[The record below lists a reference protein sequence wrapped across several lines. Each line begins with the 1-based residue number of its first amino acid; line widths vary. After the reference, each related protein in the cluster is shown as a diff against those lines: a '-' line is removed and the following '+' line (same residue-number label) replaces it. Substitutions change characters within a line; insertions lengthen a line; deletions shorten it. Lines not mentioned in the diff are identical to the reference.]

1 MSHQPLVLISSFSLL
16 ALGFIGYV
24 LDMAFGCMN
33 RCDERFIGYG
43 GNKAACLFELYLSGI
58 DFFVLSDDF
67 IIHQS
72 HAYAEQAR
80 KQEVHRDS
88 YFYQLFLI
96 NSLTY
101 DQRKYNRKTYT
112 EYREETC
119 LRCALSRLYPQ
130 S

>member
-1 MSHQPLVLISSFSLL
+1 MHFPTH
-16 ALGFIGYV
+16 
-24 LDMAFGCMN
+24 D

-72 HAYAEQAR
+72 HPYSEQAR
-80 KQEVHRDS
+80 KQEAHFFSPLYSIRS
-88 YFYQLFLI
+88 TG
-96 NSLTY
+96 LTC
-101 DQRKYNRKTYT
+101 DQRKYNRKAYA

-119 LRCALSRLYPQ
+119 LRCALGGR
-130 S
+130 

>member
-1 MSHQPLVLISSFSLL
+1 MSRISFSKTLERLGESLTNCHYKAAQSPSLVLEFTSI
-16 ALGFIGYV
+16 
-24 LDMAFGCMN
+24 LDITLDSRH

-80 KQEVHRDS
+80 KQEVPHGH
-88 YFYQLFLI
+88 F
-96 NSLTY
+96 T
-101 DQRKYNRKTYT
+101 KP
-112 EYREETC
+112 
-119 LRCALSRLYPQ
+119 SRSIY
-130 S
+130 